1 MNEITGRQGSALKH
15 GGYSKAIVLPGE
27 DPEVFEA
34 QYQGLREEW
43 EPQGT
48 LEENFVLALA
58 KLMLQKNRV
67 DDYFYQEMILLRRTK
82 EDEIDQAS
90 QILPWL
96 ERATTVDQAKTII
109 YFLPRTYIRDMGY
122 LRDAGGGIIAS
133 EFRPAEKEIPRL
145 ANRLRELINMQK
157 EIEVSP
163 YEADN
168 SAKMRELTAQ
178 KTAIDDRLDSSIDKT
193 IKRLA
198 LIKTFK
204 LANAA
209 QNSAAKTVDHGPAVR
224 LLDKPEHREG
234 TISPSEQQEE
244 SE

>member
-1 MNEITGRQGSALKH
+1 MSDITGRQGSALKH

-27 DPEVFEA
+27 GSEVFEA
-34 QYQGLREEW
+34 LYQGLREEL

-48 LEENFVLALA
+48 LEESIVLDLA
-58 KLMLQKNRV
+58 KLTLQKKRV
-67 DDYFYQEMILLRRTK
+67 DDYFSKEMVLLRRTK
-82 EDEIDQAS
+82 EDELDQAS

-96 ERATTVDQAKTII
+96 ERAKTVNQAQTII
-109 YFLPRTYIRDMGY
+109 GYLPRTYIREMNPN
-122 LRDAGGGIIAS
+122 GIIYADA
-133 EFRPAEKEIPRL
+133 PAKHEIPRL
-145 ANRLRELINMQK
+145 ANRLRELIEMQK

-178 KTAIDDRLDSSIDKT
+178 KAAIDDRLDSSIEKA

-204 LANAA
+204 QASAA
-209 QNSAAKTVDHGPAVR
+209 QNSAAKTIDHKPAVR
-224 LLDKPEHREG
+224 LLDQPEH
-234 TISPSEQQEE
+234 
-244 SE
+244 

>member
-1 MNEITGRQGSALKH
+1 MSDITGRQGSALKH

-27 DPEVFEA
+27 GPEVFEA
-34 QYQGLREEW
+34 LYQGLREEL

-48 LEENFVLALA
+48 LEESIVLDLA
-58 KLMLQKNRV
+58 KLTLQKKRV
-67 DDYFYQEMILLRRTK
+67 DDYFSKEMVLLRRTK
-82 EDEIDQAS
+82 EDELDQAS

-96 ERATTVDQAKTII
+96 ERATSIVQAQTII
-109 YFLPRTYIRDMGY
+109 DYLPSSYVRDMDRRPD
-122 LRDAGGGIIAS
+122 LS
-133 EFRPAEKEIPRL
+133 EFDPEEKKEIQRL

-178 KTAIDDRLDSSIDKT
+178 KAAIDDRLDSSIDKT

-204 LANAA
+204 QASAA
-209 QNSAAKTVDHGPAVR
+209 QNSAAKTIDHKPAVR
-224 LLDKPEHREG
+224 LLDQPEH
-234 TISPSEQQEE
+234 
-244 SE
+244 

>member
-1 MNEITGRQGSALKH
+1 MNDITGRQGSALKH

-48 LEENFVLALA
+48 LEESIVLDLA
-58 KLMLQKNRV
+58 KLMLQKRRV
-67 DDYFYQEMILLRRTK
+67 DDYFSQQMILLRRTK

-90 QILPWL
+90 QILRWL
-96 ERATTVDQAKTII
+96 ERATSIVQAKTII
-109 YFLPRTYIRDMGY
+109 DYLPRTYVREMD
-122 LRDAGGGIIAS
+122 R
-133 EFRPAEKEIPRL
+133 RPTLSALQPEKQEIQGL

-168 SAKMRELTAQ
+168 SAEMRELTA
-178 KTAIDDRLDSSIDKT
+178 KKAAIDERLDSSIDKT
-193 IKRLA
+193 IKRLV
-198 LIKTFK
+198 LVKTFK
-204 LANAA
+204 QANAA
-209 QNSAAKTVDHGPAVR
+209 QKSAAKTVDHGPAVR
-224 LLDKPEHREG
+224 LLEKSGP
-234 TISPSEQQEE
+234 PSDQQE
-244 SE
+244 

>member
-1 MNEITGRQGSALKH
+1 MNDITGRQGSALKH

-34 QYQGLREEW
+34 LYQGLREEW
-43 EPQGT
+43 QPQGT
-48 LEENFVLALA
+48 LEESIVLDLA
-58 KLMLQKNRV
+58 KLMLQKKRV
-67 DDYFYQEMILLRRTK
+67 DDYFSQEMILLRRTK

-90 QILPWL
+90 QILLWL
-96 ERATTVDQAKTII
+96 ERATLDQAKTII
-109 YFLPRTYIRDMGY
+109 DYLPIWYVREMDR
-122 LRDAGGGIIAS
+122 
-133 EFRPAEKEIPRL
+133 RPINSALPEEQKILRL
-145 ANRLRELINMQK
+145 ANRLRELINMEK

-163 YEADN
+163 YHADN
-168 SAKMRELTAQ
+168 SARMRELTAQ

-209 QNSAAKTVDHGPAVR
+209 QNSAAKTVDHGPVVR
-224 LLDKPEHREG
+224 LLDQSGP
-234 TISPSEQQEE
+234 PSDQQE
-244 SE
+244 